1 MLAMNLTHSERVG
14 RALESLR
21 NGLLPFV
28 VGALRRAYNDEWE
41 KEARESLHAWQQS
54 GSGELNL
61 DIQAM
66 INILLDRQHS
76 GLFSVLTPPTRTFIF
91 EIRDVRR
98 RHAHQ
103 ENFNAREVDRA
114 LDTMEL
120 LLTALGSTEAN
131 NVAEIRK
138 QSAVRPPVA
147 TAATARN
154 GRLVIDP
161 KNSSAKRFPYLY
173 PIYLSPILVILR
185 DGEYHS
191 IEDIHQHILAEFPL
205 SQEQLAMKHR
215 SGVSVFVNKVAFA
228 FNRLVLHKAI
238 VRGQPASYRITD
250 HGREVLQRCPT
261 GAREQDL

>member
-1 MLAMNLTHSERVG
+1 MNLTNSERVG

-28 VGALRRAYNDEWE
+28 LGALQRAYSDEWE
-41 KEARESLHAWQQS
+41 KEARKSLPAWQQS

-76 GLFSVLTPPTRTFIF
+76 ELFSALTPPTRTFIF
-91 EIRDVRR
+91 ELRDVRR

-103 ENFNAREVDRA
+103 ENFSAREVDRA

-120 LLTALGSTEAN
+120 LLTAIGSPEAN

-138 QSAVRPPVA
+138 QSAAPARVA
-147 TAATARN
+147 TAATARK
-154 GRLVIDP
+154 GPLSIDP
-161 KNSSAKRFPYLY
+161 ASSPAKRFPYSY
-173 PIYLSPILVILR
+173 PLYLSPILLILR

-191 IEDIHQHILAEFPL
+191 IEHIHQYLLAEFPL
-205 SQEQLAMKHR
+205 SQEQLSMKHQ
-215 SGVSVFVNKVAFA
+215 SGVAVFVNKVAFA
-228 FNRLVLHKAI
+228 FNRLVFHKAI

-250 HGREVLQRCPT
+250 HGREVLHRCPT
-261 GAREQDL
+261 GAREPDL